1 MITKQTTLDLNG
13 PIIEILQ
20 NPVNVGT
27 VEDGSNATFTGIAT
41 VTYPTQIP
49 PNPSQDTGTL
59 SYQWYDSNGILTDD
73 QRRNIDGTTTTFNGV
88 NTTTLTITNL
98 KYLEDN
104 QNQYYLSASYN
115 PSAYGISPI
124 TAGTAR
130 STGDAINEPLFS
142 ERATLSLYSRIEI
155 VLQPSDVLD
164 GSTETFSIFNVNATT
179 LNPDEDNLLSYQWRI
194 NGNNLSDS
202 IDVSGSRTSQLLIKQ
217 PVGTY
222 TIDVIV
228 SHPNTFPS
236 SETSNSVTYV
246 TEDPRIVV
254 NLETYDSFNILNP
267 INTTSTNLNNGP
279 LNVIGRPRTGITPT
293 PGNPVP
299 SVVQFIYAP
308 EKDIDVLIEM
318 AAAGGSSFGGIQG
331 GQGGWGVFRMT
342 LRQNV
347 EYSVKLGSNNASLEP
362 PGGLIS
368 GTEEGAPG
376 GGLAVM
382 YEKNRVIAVLGGGGG
397 AGTVAAGGDGGG
409 FNQNGQS
416 GFGRNGGGGGSGD
429 PTQSRD
435 DNFSPERGGGS
446 LALCVSPP
454 DDVFRDQGLS
464 QCSDYTQAGK
474 FKDAATGTEYDESAI
489 LNRGL
494 RLGAAGRVNG
504 GWGINGAGGAGGAG
518 ARGGSGSGGNKAG
531 GGGGSGW
538 ADIGRVTVLKTSSGV
553 NTGNAYLR
561 IKLYD
566 PAEPLPNPPV
576 PTPPNYVRVDWNDA
590 RNPGYR
596 RGDPFDVGG
605 NSQTVTCP

>member
-1 MITKQTTLDLNG
+1 MSPISLNVFRHIQTGLDLNG
-13 PIIEILQ
+13 PILAFTTQPQSIQ
-20 NPVNVGT
+20 NLSIGDTITFTAVATASFPSGSGGT
-27 VEDGSNATFTGIAT
+27 VTGT
-41 VTYPTQIP
+41 VT
-49 PNPSQDTGTL
+49 
-59 SYQWYDSNGILTDD
+59 YQWYDDFGPITNQTRTNANGTTSVISGATTSTLSITNIQYGVDD
-73 QRRNIDGTTTTFNGV
+73 QGS
-88 NTTTLTITNL
+88 
-98 KYLEDN
+98 
-104 QNQYYLSASYN
+104 YYAVANYI
-115 PSAYGISPI
+115 PSAY
-124 TAGTAR
+124 A
-130 STGDAINEPLFS
+130 TGSNANAINAPLS
-142 ERATLSLYSRIEI
+142 SNSAAISIIPLLSIF
-155 VLQPSDVLD
+155 LQPVEILD
-164 GSTETFSIFNVNATT
+164 GSTEVFSIFNISAFTSDSA
-179 LNPDEDNLLSYQWRI
+179 LDSQILYQWRL

-202 IDVSGSRTSQLLIKQ
+202 ANVVGSRTDQLRIKQ
-217 PVGTY
+217 PEGTY
-222 TIDVIV
+222 TIDCVV
-228 SHPNTFPS
+228 THPTAQPS
-236 SETSNSVTYV
+236 PLNSNAVTYT
-246 TEDPRIVV
+246 TEDPRVVV
-254 NLETYDSFNILNP
+254 NLETYDSFNIADP
-267 INTTSTNLNNGP
+267 INTTSANLNNGP
-279 LNVIGRPRTGITPT
+279 LNVIGRPRTGLTPT

-318 AAAGGSSFGGIQG
+318 AAAGGSSFGGVQG

-347 EYSVKLGSNNASLEP
+347 EYSIKLGSNNASLEP
-362 PGGLIS
+362 PGGRIS
-368 GTEEGAPG
+368 GTVAGAPG

-382 YEKNRVIAVLGGGGG
+382 YEKNRVLAVLGGGGG

-429 PTQSRD
+429 PSQSRD
-435 DNFSPERGGGS
+435 DVFTPEQGGGS

-489 LNRGL
+489 LNRGF
-494 RLGAAGRVNG
+494 RLGAAGRING

-538 ADIGRVTVLKTSSGV
+538 ADTGRVTVLKTSSGV

-576 PTPPNYVRVDWNDA
+576 PAPPNYVRVDWSDT

-596 RGDPFDVGG
+596 RGDPFNVGG